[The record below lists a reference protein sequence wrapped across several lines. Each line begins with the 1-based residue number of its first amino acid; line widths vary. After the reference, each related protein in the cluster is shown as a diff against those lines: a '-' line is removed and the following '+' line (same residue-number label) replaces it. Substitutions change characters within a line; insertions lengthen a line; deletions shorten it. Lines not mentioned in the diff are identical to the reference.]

1 MFASTAAQVVDQ
13 SKGRSRRGGGF
24 SVAGRRAWRAGAL
37 SAAAVLV
44 GVAALPAAA
53 SAQVSLFGPTSYELG
68 AGTAPTSVAVD
79 DFNGVYGDV
88 DLAVAN
94 QGTDNVSLLLGN
106 GNGGFDKPPFG
117 TPRTVA
123 VGDAPSAVAAG
134 EFNHNAKRDLAVVNG
149 GSNNVSVLLGNGN
162 AGFSLASTVGVGNA
176 PSSVAVGYFNQ
187 DGHPDLAVANGG
199 DGTVSV
205 LAGDENGGF
214 SLASTANVGSNPSS
228 VAVGDFDGRNG
239 PDLAVANRG
248 STYVS
253 VLLNQGN
260 GSFNQGSNVTLSD
273 YNPTSVAVGDF
284 DGRNGPDLAIAKT
297 GFWGQVS
304 VALGNGNGSFGSAT
318 LYWQGEY
325 QVVPNSVAVADFNG
339 DDKPDVGFD
348 DGSSNVR
355 VLLNNFGGSGGVNFY
370 KAASRTVAGGPNSLA
385 VGDFGSDSDADLAVA
400 NQGSNNVDRSEHAAR
415 RGRTRRAGQRHGPR
429 PRRADG
435 CSGVGA
441 GTRGG
446 LHAEPRRLLPVQAQR
461 RLQRQRLVQLHGLG
475 RPRRLERGHRHAH
488 RQAGRLS
495 NRHQRST
502 RAALGRPFVVLGGDE
517 PDVEEPTT

>member
-24 SVAGRRAWRAGAL
+24 SVAGRRAWRAGAR

-400 NQGSNNVDRSEHAAR
+400 NQGSHNVSVLLNNRAPIANADAYSTGQSTPLDVGAPGVLGNDTDPYRDGLTVALASGPAHAADF
-415 RGRTRRAGQRHGPR
+415 TLNP
-429 PRRADG
+429 DG
-435 CSGVGA
+435 SFQYKPSDGYSGSDSFSYTVSDGHDGWNA
-441 GTRGG
+441 GTVT
-446 LHAEPRRLLPVQAQR
+446 LTVKPVA
-461 RLQRQRLVQLHGLG
+461 
-475 RPRRLERGHRHAH
+475 
-488 RQAGRLS
+488 
-495 NRHQRST
+495 
-502 RAALGRPFVVLGGDE
+502 
-517 PDVEEPTT
+517 